1 LGNRNLT
8 KKITISAIS
17 ISDLLAVQKPAHWP
31 RSSFYCVRSALRVLA
46 SRLPTDQSFPIM
58 GLPHILEEMVTKC
71 SDSGRDVMSLLT
83 YRGRIMRLAA
93 EVACGGPL
101 KAWEAR
107 WFFEALTTTHDKR
120 EDIHG

>member
-1 LGNRNLT
+1 LANSNQT
-8 KKITISAIS
+8 KKIRTTTISIA
-17 ISDLLAVQKPAHWP
+17 DLLAVPKPAHWP

-46 SRLPTDQSFPIM
+46 WGLTTQQSFPIVS
-58 GLPHILEEMVTKC
+58 LPHILDEMVTKC
-71 SDSGRDVMSLLT
+71 SDSGRDAMSLLT

-93 EVACGGPL
+93 EVACGRPL

-107 WFFEALTTTHDKR
+107 WFFETLTTTHGKK